1 MRQHSVHTLVWETQA
16 LSSGGERGGE
26 ISCIVELFH
35 FDASGWVFLFSLWQR
50 YSLVEILLIAS
61 TSHYAAWTIAL
72 SPPPS
77 ARTRPRS
84 TSVTRRQAASF
95 GQNYLPAVVSDLLS
109 KLPEGRSCR
118 LFHDASLRVPA
129 RSPTGET
136 ERNTEKQRERETHT
150 RAERG
155 WAVMRLIFF
164 NDPET

>member
-50 YSLVEILLIAS
+50 YSLVETLLIAS

-72 SPPPS
+72 LPPPS

-118 LFHDASLRVPA
+118 LFHDASLRVPVRSLVKLPWVGPKTTPFFAPELPRA
-129 RSPTGET
+129 RCNYSY
-136 ERNTEKQRERETHT
+136 NHQSS
-150 RAERG
+150 
-155 WAVMRLIFF
+155 AV
-164 NDPET
+164 